1 MKAII
6 TKVSDSKFLKPFISN
21 NIKEIE
27 RLIKEYDSIIIEDNS
42 TWKDES
48 ISEIKRCFGINDNKL
63 AKHIS
68 ESDYHII
75 IYDDYIE

>member
-6 TKVSDSKFLKPFISN
+6 TKASDSKFLKPFVSH
-21 NIKEIE
+21 NIEAIE
-27 RLIKEYDSIIIEDNS
+27 RLIKKYDQIIIEDNYF
-42 TWKDES
+42 WKDES
-48 ISEIKRCFGINDNKL
+48 IDEIKRCFNINDNKL

-75 IYDDYIE
+75 IYDDYVE

>member
-6 TKVSDSKFLKPFISN
+6 TKASNGRFLKPFNSC

-48 ISEIKRCFGINDNKL
+48 IDVIKRCFDINDNKL

-68 ESDYHII
+68 ESDYYIT
-75 IYDDYIE
+75 IYDDYVE